1 MDRVNVPEYNRGG
14 ILQKK
19 WQAYNKRVHK
29 KNLYESKPMV
39 DNNEPSSL
47 RYPLIKTKK
56 EQILE
61 GKCTFTTIYDDFAN
75 VRSMHWD
82 WEGKQNTPGKDDQ
95 YHDTYLKSGESH
107 SFLS

>member
-1 MDRVNVPEYNRGG
+1 
-14 ILQKK
+14 
-19 WQAYNKRVHK
+19 
-29 KNLYESKPMV
+29 MV

-61 GKCTFTTIYDDFAN
+61 GKETCVTHSKILF

-82 WEGKQNTPGKDDQ
+82 REGKSNTSWKDDQ
-95 YHDTYLKSGESH
+95 YHDTYI
-107 SFLS
+107 

>member
-29 KNLYESKPMV
+29 RNLHESRPMV

-56 EQILE
+56 E
-61 GKCTFTTIYDDFAN
+61 
-75 VRSMHWD
+75 
-82 WEGKQNTPGKDDQ
+82 
-95 YHDTYLKSGESH
+95 
-107 SFLS
+107 